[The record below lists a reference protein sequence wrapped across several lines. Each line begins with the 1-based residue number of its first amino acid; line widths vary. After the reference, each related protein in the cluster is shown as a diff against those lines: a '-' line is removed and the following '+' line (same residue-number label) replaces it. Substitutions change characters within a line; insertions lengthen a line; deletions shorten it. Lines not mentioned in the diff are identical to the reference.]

1 MPAGSSFDN
10 SAKEQIKQ
18 AVDIVDLV
26 GDYIPLR
33 REGRGY
39 KGICPWHDDS
49 RPSLQVNPDRQSF
62 KCWVCDIGGDIF
74 SFVMKHEG
82 VEFREAL
89 TILAQR
95 AGITLTPSRPGASGI
110 EPDQKSLLYEVL
122 AWAEQQF
129 HDFLMKAPEAEPA
142 RKYIQSRQLTPDSV
156 KRFHIGYSPDAWDWL
171 LQKSRT
177 TKFNAQ
183 LLETAGLVRR
193 RANGPGH
200 YDWFRG
206 RLLFSIRDPQG
217 RPVGF
222 GGRVVP
228 GVGQADAAKYVNS
241 PDTPLFTKH
250 KLLYGMDVAK
260 DAIHKSRLAVV
271 MEGYT
276 DCIVARQCGFGES
289 MAVLGTALGEKHVK
303 LLRPLADKIVLVLD
317 GDDAGQRRTNEVL
330 ELFLAEN
337 VDLRVATPPDDLDPA
352 DFLLRNPP
360 AAFQAMLD
368 GAADALTHA
377 FRTFTAGVN
386 PEDVHAMSHSLEQ
399 VLSIIARAPRLRDD
413 TSTAIRLREEKILN
427 RLAFLF
433 RIDEIKVRE
442 RLSELR
448 RKTKW
453 KSPAE
458 EATEQQQRE
467 PLDAWDR
474 HLLELLLQAP
484 DMLDEV
490 LAAVPPRAMRSATG
504 RLVLSRCRDVA
515 DTGAVPDFDRLM
527 LECDEPDLKSIIVEL
542 DEQGRAKQVADAA
555 GSLRHLL
562 DRLQDK
568 LEQRQRQQEKLSL
581 RESGA
586 DEAAQSLVL
595 ARLIEQK
602 RSRQGISGPTDG

>member
-18 AVDIVDLV
+18 AIDIVELV
-26 GDYIPLR
+26 GDYIQLR

-95 AGITLTPSRPGASGI
+95 AGITLAPPRPGAPAG
-110 EPDQKSLLYEVL
+110 EPDQKTLLYDAL
-122 AWAEQQF
+122 SWAEQQF
-129 HDFLMKAPEAEPA
+129 HDFLLKAPEAEPA
-142 RKYIQSRQLTPDSV
+142 RKYVQSRQLSPDSV
-156 KRFHIGYSPDAWDWL
+156 RRFHVGYSPDAWDWL
-171 LQKSRT
+171 LQRART
-177 TKFNAQ
+177 TKFSPQ
-183 LLETAGLVRR
+183 LLETAGLIRR
-193 RANGPGH
+193 RTNGPGH

-260 DAIHKSRLAVV
+260 DVIHKSRVAVV

-276 DCIVARQCGFGES
+276 DAIVAQQCGFGES
-289 MAVLGTALGEKHVK
+289 MAVLGTALGERHVK

-352 DFLLRNPP
+352 DFLLQNPP
-360 AAFQAMLD
+360 EAFQAMLD
-368 GAADALTHA
+368 GAVDALTHA

-386 PEDVHAMSHSLEQ
+386 VEDVHAMSGSLEQ
-399 VLSIIARAPRLRDD
+399 VLSIIAKSPRLRDD

-453 KSPAE
+453 KSPQAE
-458 EATEQQQRE
+458 ESSAIKLE
-467 PLDAWDR
+467 PLDSWDR
-474 HLLELLLQAP
+474 QLLELILQAP
-484 DMLDEV
+484 DLLDEV
-490 LAAVPPRAMRSATG
+490 LAAVPPRAMRSTTG

-527 LECDEPDLKSIIVEL
+527 LECDEPELKNVIVEL
-542 DEQGRAKQVADAA
+542 DEQGRAKKVADAA
-555 GSLRHLL
+555 DSLRQLL
-562 DRLQDK
+562 NRLQDK
-568 LEQRQRQQEKLSL
+568 LEELQRKQEKLSL
-581 RESGA
+581 RESGG
-586 DEAAQSLVL
+586 DEAAQSLFL